1 MPLKSINV
9 FLVCFA
15 HRVVSTDSLIMP
27 RASEREKEWARTYTF
42 FRTFTQESIYFHK
55 NTFVFFLLVAGNLEW
70 RFEIFTIQVN
80 IQNKIYFLL
89 LLQEC
94 YVEFS
99 LRNMICTPAE
109 MNLARLRCP
118 FSLAGK
124 TQSQLLGVSYSSH

>member
-1 MPLKSINV
+1 M
-9 FLVCFA
+9 
-15 HRVVSTDSLIMP
+15 
-27 RASEREKEWARTYTF
+27 
-42 FRTFTQESIYFHK
+42 K

-80 IQNKIYFLL
+80 IQNKICFLL